1 MDIDMDTAEFTESFM
16 NVKLL
21 DWQKEYLKKLYEFQ
35 RNNPDK
41 RIYINVRPHQ
51 GRDAFYTYFKEFAL
65 KELTQSG
72 PTPNS
77 H

>member
-1 MDIDMDTAEFTESFM
+1 MDIAVFAESFM
-16 NVKLL
+16 NTKLPE
-21 DWQKEYLKKLYEFQ
+21 WQKEYLKKLYELQ

-65 KELTQSG
+65 KELTQNGTTS
-72 PTPNS
+72 NS